1 MLTSL
6 TIKNYAL
13 IEEEEI
19 EFGEGFNVITGET
32 GAGKSIILSALS
44 LALGGKVNKEAI
56 RRPDR
61 DAYIEAVFSISDDRT
76 KEKLRAI
83 DVEPYDDQ
91 VILSRRISKTRNK
104 AMING
109 ESVPSLKL
117 KEAGAYLINIYGQ
130 NEHQD
135 LLRKEKHME
144 LVDSYGGDRLLN
156 KRNEV
161 NLCYNSYISLCSQYE
176 ELKKGARNRDKDL
189 LYLHHEIEEIENA
202 SLKPGEDE
210 EVENQYRR
218 MKNSEKIMESINGA
232 FSRTAENGA
241 SALLSEALS
250 EMKKAVELDESLSD
264 TYNILSDA
272 DGLINDF
279 NREIGDYMS
288 ESSFDEESFRA
299 AEARLDL
306 INDLKSRY
314 GATIEIILSNLE
326 NKKEEADRLENI
338 DKCRTELEEELKKA
352 EKKYMEN
359 AALLTEL
366 RIKARDKFLKDLRNE
381 LKDLNFTNTEIELPF
396 EKLKEISKNGLDS
409 GEFLISLNKGEP
421 LKPLREVASGGEL
434 SRISL
439 AIKTCNRENGDEALC
454 FDEIDTGISGI
465 TAGKVAE
472 KLSRIAINSQILCI
486 THLPQIASFA
496 DRHFQVEK
504 EVRGNETIS
513 FIKRLY
519 NNDRVDELS
528 RMLSGGEITS
538 VVRDNAREMIR
549 TAEEFKEECRKNV
562 TE

>member
-1 MLTSL
+1 MLISL

-19 EFGEGFNVITGET
+19 EFGKGFNVLTGET

-44 LALGGKVNKEAI
+44 LALGGKVNKDAI
-56 RRPDR
+56 RRPES
-61 DAYIEAVFSISDDRT
+61 DAYIEAVFSVSDERVKDR
-76 KEKLRAI
+76 LRSI

-117 KEAGAYLINIYGQ
+117 KEAGSYLINIYGQ

-144 LVDSYGGDRLLN
+144 LVDSYGGESLIK

-161 NLCYNSYISLCSQYE
+161 RLCYDSCMKLRSEFE
-176 ELKKGARNRDKDL
+176 ELKTGAVNREKDL
-189 LYLHHEIEEIENA
+189 LYLHHEIEEIEKA

-232 FSRTAENGA
+232 FSRTAEDGA
-241 SALLSEALS
+241 SALLSEAIS

-264 TYNILSDA
+264 AYKVLSDA

-299 AEARLDL
+299 AEERLDL
-306 INDLKSRY
+306 INNLKSRY

-326 NKKEEADRLENI
+326 KKKEEADKLEHIDTRLASI
-338 DKCRTELEEELKKA
+338 EEELKAA
-352 EKKYMEN
+352 EKTYMEK
-359 AALLTEL
+359 ASELTQM
-366 RIKARDKFLKDLRNE
+366 RIKARDKFLKDLKKE
-381 LKDLNFTNTEIELPF
+381 LKDLNFTNTEIEMPF
-396 EKLKEISKNGLDS
+396 EKSEEISKNGLDS

-421 LKPLREVASGGEL
+421 LRPLREVASGGEL

-439 AIKTCNRENGDEALC
+439 AIKTCNRESGDEALC

-472 KLSRIAINSQILCI
+472 KLSRIALNSQIICI

-496 DRHFQVEK
+496 DRHFAVEK
-504 EVRGNETIS
+504 EVRDNETIS

-528 RMLSGGEITS
+528 RMLSGGGITS
-538 VVRDNAREMIR
+538 VARDNAREMIEA
-549 TAEEFKEECRKNV
+549 AEEFKEECRNNV